1 MTDSKNRAR
10 WIALTSRLA
19 TVVSMAAI
27 LPAAIVAQSTPNAP
41 KPLTDSYVI
50 RNATVVPVVGPR
62 IEKGTVVIVGGK
74 ITAVGATVATPAGA
88 TVIDGTGLF
97 VYPGFIDSGT
107 KLGLS
112 EIESVP
118 GGEDKVEIGQF
129 NPHDVALTAVNSHSE
144 LIPVARYNGITSVIT
159 APEGGLISGTAS
171 LMDLTG
177 WTGDQMS
184 IKTRA
189 ALVVNYPRVAG
200 GRRGGGGGR
209 GGPAAEGGDA
219 VNQGVTQLRDYF
231 TNAKSYADIKAKLA
245 AGGAGKQ
252 KIDQAMEA
260 MIPFVRGE
268 LPVIFDA
275 ESAAQIRGALVFG
288 DEFKLKIVIRGAAEA
303 WQLADTLAARKV
315 PVIVGPTYAEPAASA
330 AYDEIYANPGVLARA
345 GVQIAFQTTGAS
357 NVRDLPF
364 EVGITEAF
372 GLDADKALEAI
383 TINPARI
390 WGVGDKYGSIE
401 VGKVAN
407 VFVSTGDPLDPRSH
421 VKYLFIRGE
430 LIPLVDRHTKLY
442 EEFKARPKPT
452 PAVKKP

>member
-1 MTDSKNRAR
+1 MAHSMNRAMFT
-10 WIALTSRLA
+10 ALVTL
-19 TVVSMAAI
+19 
-27 LPAAIVAQSTPNAP
+27 LPATLVAQSTPNAP

-62 IEKGTVVIVGGK
+62 IDKGTVVIVGGK
-74 ITAVGATVATPAGA
+74 ITAVSASAPTPAGA

-97 VYPGFIDSGT
+97 IYPGFIDSGT

-144 LIPVARYNGITSVIT
+144 LIPVARYNCITSVIT

-209 GGPAAEGGDA
+209 GGPAADGGDA

-275 ESAAQIRGALVFG
+275 YS
-288 DEFKLKIVIRGAAEA
+288 
-303 WQLADTLAARKV
+303 
-315 PVIVGPTYAEPAASA
+315 
-330 AYDEIYANPGVLARA
+330 RA
-345 GVQIAFQTTGAS
+345 
-357 NVRDLPF
+357 
-364 EVGITEAF
+364 
-372 GLDADKALEAI
+372 
-383 TINPARI
+383 
-390 WGVGDKYGSIE
+390 
-401 VGKVAN
+401 
-407 VFVSTGDPLDPRSH
+407 
-421 VKYLFIRGE
+421 
-430 LIPLVDRHTKLY
+430 
-442 EEFKARPKPT
+442 
-452 PAVKKP
+452 

>member
-1 MTDSKNRAR
+1 MAR
-10 WIALTSRLA
+10 PMHRGLAALVASALVPALLA
-19 TVVSMAAI
+19 
-27 LPAAIVAQSTPNAP
+27 AQSTPNAP
-41 KPLTDSYVI
+41 KPADSYVI
-50 RNATVVPVVGPR
+50 RNATIVPVVGPR
-62 IEKGTVVIVGGK
+62 IDKGTVVISGGK
-74 ITAVGATVATPAGA
+74 ITAVGASAPSPAGA

-209 GGPAAEGGDA
+209 AGGPAADGGDV
-219 VNQGVTQLRDYF
+219 VNQGVTQLREYF
-231 TNAKSYADIKAKLA
+231 TTAKAYADIKAKLA
-245 AGGAGKQ
+245 AGAAGKQ

-275 ESAAQIRGALVFG
+275 ESASQIRGALAFA
-288 DEFKLKIVIRGAAEA
+288 DEFKLKVVIRGAAEG
-303 WQLADTLAARKV
+303 WQMADTLAARKV
-315 PVIVGPTYAEPAASA
+315 PVIVGPTYAEPGASA

-364 EVGITEAF
+364 EAGITEAF
-372 GLDADKALEAI
+372 GLDADKAIEAI

-390 WGVGDKYGSIE
+390 WGVGDRYGSIE

-430 LIPLVDRHTKLY
+430 QIPLVDRHTKLY